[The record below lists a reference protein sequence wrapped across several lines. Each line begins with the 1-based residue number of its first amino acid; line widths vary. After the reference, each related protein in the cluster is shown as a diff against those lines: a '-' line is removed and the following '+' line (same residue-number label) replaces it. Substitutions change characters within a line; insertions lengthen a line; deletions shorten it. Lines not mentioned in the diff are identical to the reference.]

1 MVRNP
6 MGPSIKGK
14 VIGYKYSRKKR
25 YFEAVVSK
33 IHDLFRNFI
42 TVLNYICRYAYL
54 L

>member
-1 MVRNP
+1 

-14 VIGYKYSRKKR
+14 VTGYKYSRKKR